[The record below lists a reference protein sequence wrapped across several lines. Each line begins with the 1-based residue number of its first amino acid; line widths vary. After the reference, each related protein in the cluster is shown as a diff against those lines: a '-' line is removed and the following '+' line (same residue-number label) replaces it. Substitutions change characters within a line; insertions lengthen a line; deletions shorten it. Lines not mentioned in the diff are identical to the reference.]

1 MPRRFIDRFLGA
13 LAVVM
18 AVLVLFRRD
27 DRPTDADESH
37 SPVPETR
44 KEWAGGIV
52 RTIRREVQRDE
63 TVIVAAAIAFYAMLA
78 LLPAAT
84 ATVSI
89 YGLVL
94 DPSDVA
100 DQVETITDVLPDSV
114 DFAVTSQI
122 ENLATTPDTGL
133 SIGFAVSALGAL
145 WVASGGTRALL
156 HGIHI
161 VYNVEERRPW
171 AVQRAIA
178 YGLTLAFIVFSAGTI
193 AVVTFLPGW
202 LEDLGF
208 EQTGVTLV
216 QIARWPVIFVLVVAG
231 LSLLYRIGPNRPST
245 TDDLLLPGAITAAV
259 VWMLATVGLSVYTG
273 TGLSSFDVGTY
284 GILVYAVV
292 LLVWFFASG
301 FAILLGAEVNATLE
315 SNRRINAT

>member
-1 MPRRFIDRFLGA
+1 MPRRFTDWFLGA
-13 LAVVM
+13 LAVAM
-18 AVLVLFRRD
+18 AVRVVFRRARTGPEPEED
-27 DRPTDADESH
+27 DEAPFAQS
-37 SPVPETR
+37 R
-44 KEWAGGIV
+44 KQWAGGIA
-52 RTIRREVQRDE
+52 RTIRREIQQDE

-94 DPSDVA
+94 DPVDVA
-100 DQVETITDVLPDSV
+100 DQVETITDALPDSV
-114 DFAVTSQI
+114 DFAVTTQI
-122 ENLATTPDTGL
+122 ENLAATPDTGL
-133 SIGFAVSALGAL
+133 SIGFAVSALSAL

-171 AVQRAIA
+171 LVQRAIA
-178 YGLTLAFIVFSAGTI
+178 YGLTLGFIVFSASTV
-193 AVVTFLPGW
+193 ALVTFLPGW
-202 LEDLGF
+202 LENVGF
-208 EQTGVTLV
+208 EKTGVTIIE
-216 QIARWPVIFVLVVAG
+216 IARWPLIFVVVVAG
-231 LSLLYRIGPNRPST
+231 LSILYRIGPNRPNTPS
-245 TDDLLLPGAITAAV
+245 DLLLPGAVTAAV
-259 VWMLATVGLSVYTG
+259 LWMLATVGLSVYTE

-301 FAILLGAEVNATLE
+301 FAILLGAEVNATIE
-315 SNRRINAT
+315 SNRRAGV

>member
-1 MPRRFIDRFLGA
+1 M
-13 LAVVM
+13 
-18 AVLVLFRRD
+18 
-27 DRPTDADESH
+27 
-37 SPVPETR
+37 
-44 KEWAGGIV
+44 